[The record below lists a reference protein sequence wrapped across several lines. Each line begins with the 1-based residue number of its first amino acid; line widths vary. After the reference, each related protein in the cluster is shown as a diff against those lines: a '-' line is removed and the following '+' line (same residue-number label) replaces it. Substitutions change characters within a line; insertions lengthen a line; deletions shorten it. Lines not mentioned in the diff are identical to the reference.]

1 MTIPPDT
8 LPSLQLFDLEYFFE
22 LSPDLLCVAGY
33 DGYFKKIN
41 PAVPKTLGYTYEE
54 LFSRPIDS
62 FVHIEDRNITAKKRE
77 SIKNDN
83 PLLNFENRYVTKSG
97 EIVWLTWTSMPIK
110 KDRLVFAIAKNIT
123 YKKKLEEYRR
133 IAGLMINRAEQKN
146 DEPGKNELTE
156 AKIYN
161 TTTHL
166 PVSHHDLSPTDQDWL
181 NELEQLIRKHA
192 GKIDLNISM
201 VSNEMN
207 MSERQLFRRIRIL
220 TGITPNKF
228 IRIVRLQLSRE
239 AIESGKYRTVAEV
252 AYAAGFA
259 TPSYFSKLFR
269 EIYCVDASEL
279 LK

>member
-1 MTIPPDT
+1 MTTPPDAS
-8 LPSLQLFDLEYFFE
+8 PIHQLFDLEYFFE

-41 PAVPKTLGYTYEE
+41 PAVPKTLGYTYDE
-54 LFSRPIDS
+54 LFASPIDS

-97 EIVWLTWTSMPIK
+97 DIVWLTWTSMPIK

-133 IAGLMINRAEQKN
+133 IAGLMANGAELKN
-146 DEPGKNELTE
+146 GGQEKNELTASE
-156 AKIYN
+156 ISNA
-161 TTTHL
+161 TTHL
-166 PVSHHDLSPTDQDWL
+166 PVSYPELSHTDQDWL
-181 NELEQLIRKHA
+181 NELELLIRKHA

-201 VSNEMN
+201 VSAQMN

-239 AIESGKYRTVAEV
+239 AIESGKYRTVAEI

>member
-1 MTIPPDT
+1 MTTSSDTPPF
-8 LPSLQLFDLEYFFE
+8 PQLFDLEYFFE

-41 PAVPKTLGYTYEE
+41 PAVPKTLGYTYDE
-54 LFSRPIDS
+54 LFASPIDS
-62 FVHIEDRNITAKKRE
+62 FVHVEDRNITAKKRE

-133 IAGLMINRAEQKN
+133 IAGLMANGVELKDGGQ
-146 DEPGKNELTE
+146 EKNELTASE
-156 AKIYN
+156 ISN
-161 TTTHL
+161 TSTHL
-166 PVSHHDLSPTDQDWL
+166 PVSHPELSHTDQDWL
-181 NELEQLIRKHA
+181 NELELLIRKHA
-192 GKIDLNISM
+192 GKIDLNISI
-201 VSNEMN
+201 VSAEMN

-228 IRIVRLQLSRE
+228 IRIVRLQLSME

>member
-1 MTIPPDT
+1 MAIPPGT
-8 LPSLQLFDLEYFFE
+8 PPIHQLFDLEYFFE

-41 PAVPKTLGYTYEE
+41 PAVPKTLGYTYDE

-77 SIKNDN
+77 MIKNDT

-133 IAGLMINRAEQKN
+133 IAGLMVNAAEQKN
-146 DEPGKNELTE
+146 GVHEKNELTE
-156 AKIYN
+156 LEIYS
-161 TTTHL
+161 TATHL
-166 PVSHHDLSPTDQDWL
+166 PVNYPDLSPTDQDWL
-181 NELEQLIRKHA
+181 NGLELLIRKHI
-192 GKIDLNISM
+192 GKTDLNISM
-201 VSNEMN
+201 VSAKIN

-259 TPSYFSKLFR
+259 TPSYFSKLFK
-269 EIYCVDASEL
+269 EIYCMDVSEL